1 MEYEKIKTDTL
12 YVCYCLLKDA
22 KSAKGDK
29 ERLCRMTETLY
40 RAQEYYEK
48 VGAITFGQAFVY
60 GNGEVAARPLAEY
73 ERGFRAAL
81 DENVERYAISEALL
95 LSYEILKDYMPEDE
109 VFSSTDAI
117 KETNEPEYTNELEDI
132 YRLVIIGDYSL
143 DTNSEAVD
151 ILIRK
156 FNQLKKRC
164 DFKICYL
171 DTEGRNRSGNLRQ
184 MIDVEGLA

>member
-60 GNGEVAARPLAEY
+60 GNGEVAARPLDEY
-73 ERGFRAAL
+73 ERVFMDPL
-81 DENVERYAISEALL
+81 DEKGERSAINA
-95 LSYEILKDYMPEDE
+95 
-109 VFSSTDAI
+109 
-117 KETNEPEYTNELEDI
+117 
-132 YRLVIIGDYSL
+132 
-143 DTNSEAVD
+143 
-151 ILIRK
+151 
-156 FNQLKKRC
+156 
-164 DFKICYL
+164 
-171 DTEGRNRSGNLRQ
+171 
-184 MIDVEGLA
+184 